1 MNELLAL
8 MTQLS
13 ATATGALV
21 SAIWQGALLAALV
34 LIAVRLFP
42 GLSAAARSIIW
53 LNVFLLVAVLHL
65 VPLAMHSAAAESG
78 HTFHLDPRWSLAVA
92 VVWLVLSLWRAG
104 MLVAGAVHLRGLA
117 KRAVAVSTAGVE
129 DLLHTRGGKPVQLC
143 ASDEVARPSVLGF
156 FRPRILVPPVLLEN
170 LSVAELRQVV
180 LHEMEHLRRH
190 DDWTNLIQK
199 IGLVLFPLNPALVW
213 VEKQLCAERELACDD
228 RVLHSGGGRKAYAL
242 CLTHLAEHSM
252 LHRGYALVLG
262 AWERRPELV
271 RRVQRI
277 LSEPVRAMGRK
288 PALAVTGGLVVAAL
302 GCTVTLAHAPQ
313 IVSFAP
319 AVEQARTLAPIDARE
334 LGLDGSERLVSATMP
349 THAAQGKKL
358 PRATR
363 AVVQHRRVRQ
373 QPAPVTRLAEL
384 RTPPPPQTGT
394 LLVMTEWDQEAGSQA
409 IFATTFIE
417 QVPARPAATR
427 SGALRVRA
435 VPGYVPAYSMRTAL
449 AVVTPDGWFILQ
461 I

>member
-21 SAIWQGALLAALV
+21 SAIWQGVLLAALV
-34 LIAVRLFP
+34 LIAIRLFP
-42 GLSAAARSIIW
+42 GLSAAARSVIW
-53 LNVFLLVAVLHL
+53 LNVFLFVAVLHF
-65 VPLAMHSAAAESG
+65 VPLALHSSDAATADA
-78 HTFHLDPRWSLAVA
+78 FHLDPRWSLAVA
-92 VVWLVLSLWRAG
+92 AVWLAISLWRAG
-104 MLVAGAVHLRGLA
+104 MLVAGAIHLRGLA
-117 KRAVAVSTAGVE
+117 RRAVPVAIGEVE
-129 DLLHTRGGKPVQLC
+129 DLLHARSGRQVQLC

-156 FRPRILVPPVLLEN
+156 FHPRILVPPALLER
-170 LSVAELRQVV
+170 LTIAELRQVV

-199 IGLVLFPLNPALVW
+199 VGLVLFPLNPALVW

-228 RVLHSGGGRKAYAL
+228 RVVHSGGGRKAYAL

-277 LSEPVRAMGRK
+277 LSEPARAMGRK
-288 PALAVTGGLVVAAL
+288 PAFAVTGSLVLAAL

-319 AVEQARTLAPIDARE
+319 AMEQARTLAPIDARE
-334 LGLDGSERLVSATMP
+334 LGLGGSERLVSATMP
-349 THAAQGKKL
+349 ARRAETHPAPHAA
-358 PRATR
+358 R

-373 QPAPVTRLAEL
+373 QHVPVTRLAEL

-394 LLVMTEWDQEAGSQA
+394 LLVMTEWNEAAGSKE

-417 QVPARPAATR
+417 QEQRRPSADRSNTLPAR
-427 SGALRVRA
+427 S
-435 VPGYVPAYSMRTAL
+435 VPTYPIRTAL

>member
-1 MNELLAL
+1 MNGLPSL

-21 SAIWQGALLAALV
+21 SAIWQGVLLAALV
-34 LIAVRLFP
+34 LIAIRLFP

-65 VPLAMHSAAAESG
+65 VPLALRSSHAAADDAVR
-78 HTFHLDPRWSLAVA
+78 LDPRWSLAVA
-92 VVWLVLSLWRAG
+92 GIWLALSLWRAG
-104 MLVAGAVHLRGLA
+104 ILFAGALHLRGLA
-117 KRAVAVSTAGVE
+117 RRAVPVPMGEVE
-129 DLLHTRGGKPVQLC
+129 DLLHTPGGKRVGLC
-143 ASDEVARPSVLGF
+143 ASDEVTRPSVLGF
-156 FRPRILVPPVLLEN
+156 FRPRILVPPALLER
-170 LSVAELRQVV
+170 LTVAELRQVV

-277 LSEPVRAMGRK
+277 LSEPARAMGRK
-288 PALAVTGGLVVAAL
+288 PAFAVTGGLVLAAL
-302 GCTVTLAHAPQ
+302 GCTVTLARAPQ
-313 IVSFAP
+313 LVSFAP
-319 AVEQARTLAPIDARE
+319 AVEQAQTLAPIDARE
-334 LGLDGSERLVSATMP
+334 LGLNGAERLVSATM
-349 THAAQGKKL
+349 AAHPAETQKSPHSTQTVLKHRG
-358 PRATR
+358 
-363 AVVQHRRVRQ
+363 AVRRQHI
-373 QPAPVTRLAEL
+373 PLTRLAEL
-384 RTPPPPQTGT
+384 RTPPPPQAET
-394 LLVMTEWDQEAGSQA
+394 LLVMTQWNEGAGSQA

-417 QVPARPAATR
+417 QARPRPSVER
-427 SGALRVRA
+427 SNALHERSLST
-435 VPGYVPAYSMRTAL
+435 YTMRTAL

>member
-1 MNELLAL
+1 MNEFLAL

-13 ATATGALV
+13 ATATGALI
-21 SAIWQGALLAALV
+21 SAIWQGTLLAALV

-65 VPLAMHSAAAESG
+65 VPLAVHSSSAPTDHA
-78 HTFHLDPRWSLAVA
+78 FHLDPRWSLAVA
-92 VVWLVLSLWRAG
+92 AIWLALSLWRAVI
-104 MLVAGAVHLRGLA
+104 LVTGALHLRGLA
-117 KRAVAVSTAGVE
+117 RRAVPVPISEVE
-129 DLLHTRGGKPVQLC
+129 DLLHSPRGNRVQLC

-156 FRPRILVPPVLLEN
+156 FRPRILVPPALLER
-170 LSVAELRQVV
+170 LTIAELRQVV

-252 LHRGYALVLG
+252 LYRGYALVLG

-277 LSEPVRAMGRK
+277 LSQPARVMGRK
-288 PALAVTGGLVVAAL
+288 PALAVTGSLVVAAL

-319 AVEQARTLAPIDARE
+319 VMEQARTLAPIDARE
-334 LGLDGSERLVSATMP
+334 LGLGGSERLVSATMP
-349 THAAQGKKL
+349 
-358 PRATR
+358 
-363 AVVQHRRVRQ
+363 
-373 QPAPVTRLAEL
+373 
-384 RTPPPPQTGT
+384 
-394 LLVMTEWDQEAGSQA
+394 
-409 IFATTFIE
+409 
-417 QVPARPAATR
+417 ARPAATR
-427 SGALRVRA
+427 KSQHTAKA
-435 VPGYVPAYSMRTAL
+435 VPAVQHGRMRRQVPPATRLAKLRMPPMPEATIVMTQWTGAGLSQVTIATAPMLEMPPNATVVRSAPHKKKAAPAFAMRTTF
-449 AVVTPDGWFILQ
+449 AVVTPDGWLILE

>member
-21 SAIWQGALLAALV
+21 SAVWQGALLAALV
-34 LIAVRLFP
+34 LIGIRLFP
-42 GLSAAARSIIW
+42 GLSAAARSVIW
-53 LNVFLLVAVLHL
+53 LNVFLFVAVLHF
-65 VPLAMHSAAAESG
+65 VPLALHPSDAPTADA
-78 HTFHLDPRWSLAVA
+78 FHLNPRWSLAVA
-92 VVWLVLSLWRAG
+92 AVWLALSLWRAG
-104 MLVAGAVHLRGLA
+104 MLVAGALHLRGLA
-117 KRAVAVSTAGVE
+117 RRAVPVAIPEVE
-129 DLLHTRGGKPVQLC
+129 DLLHTRSGRQVQLC

-156 FRPRILVPPVLLEN
+156 FRPRILVPPVLLER
-170 LSVAELRQVV
+170 LTTAELRQVV

-199 IGLVLFPLNPALVW
+199 VGLVLFPLNPALVW

-277 LSEPVRAMGRK
+277 LSDPVRAMGRK
-288 PALAVTGGLVVAAL
+288 PALAVTGGLIFAAL

-313 IVSFAP
+313 LVSFAP
-319 AVEQARTLAPIDARE
+319 AAEQARTLAPIDARE
-334 LGLDGSERLVSATMP
+334 LGLSGGERLVSASMP
-349 THAAQGKKL
+349 AHPAHAQKSAHSAKTVL
-358 PRATR
+358 
-363 AVVQHRRVRQ
+363 QHRRVRQ
-373 QPAPVTRLAEL
+373 QHVPMTRLAEL
-384 RTPPPPQTGT
+384 KTPPPPQAET
-394 LLVMTEWDQEAGSQA
+394 LMVMTQWNDGDVSRVT
-409 IFATTFIE
+409 FATTLIE
-417 QVPARPAATR
+417 RVRPRPSAARSNPQHARP
-427 SGALRVRA
+427 
-435 VPGYVPAYSMRTAL
+435 VPGYSMRTAL

>member
-13 ATATGALV
+13 AAATGALV
-21 SAIWQGALLAALV
+21 SAIWQGVLLAALV
-34 LIAVRLFP
+34 LIAIRLFP
-42 GLSAAARSIIW
+42 GLSAAARSVIW
-53 LNVFLLVAVLHL
+53 LNVFFFVAVLHF
-65 VPLAMHSAAAESG
+65 VPLTLHSSEAVTSDA
-78 HTFHLDPRWSLAVA
+78 FHLDPRWSLGVA
-92 VVWLVLSLWRAG
+92 AVWLALSIWRAG

-117 KRAVAVSTAGVE
+117 RRAVPVPIAGVE
-129 DLLHTRGGKPVQLC
+129 DLLHTRGGKQVRLC
-143 ASDEVARPSVLGF
+143 VSDEVARPSVLGF
-156 FRPRILVPPVLLEN
+156 FRPRILIPPALLER
-170 LSVAELRQVV
+170 LTVAEVRQVV

-199 IGLVLFPLNPALVW
+199 VGLVLFPLNPALVW

-242 CLTHLAEHSM
+242 CLTRLAEHSM

-277 LSEPVRAMGRK
+277 LSEPARAMGRK
-288 PALAVTGGLVVAAL
+288 PALAVTGGLVLAAL
-302 GCTVTLAHAPQ
+302 GCTVKLAHAPQ

-319 AVEQARTLAPIDARE
+319 AVEQARLLAPIDARE
-334 LGLDGSERLVSATMP
+334 LGLSGSERLVSATMP
-349 THAAQGKKL
+349 AHLAVTQTFPHSSKTVLKHH
-358 PRATR
+358 RA
-363 AVVQHRRVRQ
+363 VRQ
-373 QPAPVTRLAEL
+373 QHMPLTRLAEL
-384 RTPPPPQTGT
+384 RTPPPPHAGT
-394 LLVMTEWDQEAGSQA
+394 LLVMTEWSESAGSQTV
-409 IFATTFIE
+409 FATTFIE
-417 QVPARPAATR
+417 QVRPRPSAER
-427 SGALRVRA
+427 SDAGHVRSLST
-435 VPGYVPAYSMRTAL
+435 YTMRTAL